1 MAALAVA
8 YGSED
13 ASDDD
18 DGPPLLDVNSDEES
32 DGEVEVEE
40 GKKPV
45 ATFDRALGGH
55 LGAAS
60 IT

>member
-32 DGEVEVEE
+32 DGDVEVEE
-40 GKKPV
+40 GKKPRGD
-45 ATFDRALGGH
+45 FR
-55 LGAAS
+55 
-60 IT
+60 